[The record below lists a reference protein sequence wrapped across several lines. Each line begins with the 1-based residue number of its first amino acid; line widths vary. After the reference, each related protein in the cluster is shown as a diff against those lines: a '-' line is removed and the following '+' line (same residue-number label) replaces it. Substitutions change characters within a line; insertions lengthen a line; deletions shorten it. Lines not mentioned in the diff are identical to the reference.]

1 MSQIQA
7 AVIVAGDL
15 LVLKIQCVEPALLFA
30 TGAITSLV
38 FSLLIYS
45 LTVSF
50 GDVGKAIV
58 VVIMVLQIAGSSGT
72 FPIELLPDVYQ
83 KIYHIFPFPYAID
96 AVRECVCGLYGLTWL
111 KNIGCLLI
119 FGAAALVIGLLGA
132 QALYGTEPFHGGEAE
147 RNGNAV
153 RKEDF
158 PMDEKKYSQLYQAL
172 LQEVLQF
179 HSGNQRRIRKGMLS
193 LLLVPLAFLVLLFLS
208 DGSRVIFLLLWIVS
222 MFGIAAYLIAVE
234 YIDYEMQNKVKQ
246 NHQKRGG
253 AGPADGRCPPA
264 CPSCCPICGAGVR
277 RAKRSRR
284 SLPQRSLP
292 QRSLPRRSLPRRS
305 LVPPLSRL
313 VPSLSRPVPPLSR
326 YSRSPCTR
334 SWP

>member
-1 MSQIQA
+1 
-7 AVIVAGDL
+7 
-15 LVLKIQCVEPALLFA
+15 
-30 TGAITSLV
+30 
-38 FSLLIYS
+38 
-45 LTVSF
+45 
-50 GDVGKAIV
+50 
-58 VVIMVLQIAGSSGT
+58 
-72 FPIELLPDVYQ
+72 
-83 KIYHIFPFPYAID
+83 
-96 AVRECVCGLYGLTWL
+96 
-111 KNIGCLLI
+111 
-119 FGAAALVIGLLGA
+119 
-132 QALYGTEPFHGGEAE
+132 
-147 RNGNAV
+147 
-153 RKEDF
+153 
-158 PMDEKKYSQLYQAL
+158 MDEKKYSQLYQAL

-246 NHQKRGG
+246 ITKKEVELDQLTALPTGMPQLLPHLRGRSQESE
-253 AGPADGRCPPA
+253 AVPEEPAPEEPAPEEPAPEEPAPGGR
-264 CPSCCPICGAGVR
+264 
-277 RAKRSRR
+277 
-284 SLPQRSLP
+284 
-292 QRSLPRRSLPRRS
+292 